1 MYLCMLKVLNLK
13 HKNKMIIENII
24 VNEKLNKNKTWL
36 NNKYELVTRE
46 IKYRKFTAIIKQI
59 INDVI
64 TYSILMSD
72 VESNTFDTKS
82 TLTDNYGRTKISL
95 KSISNSVD
103 LDSKINK
110 NINLVL
116 KDADDVSELYE
127 IIL

>member
-1 MYLCMLKVLNLK
+1 
-13 HKNKMIIENII
+13 MIIENII